1 MSYDTGKGSGGHLWR
16 KWMIE
21 EEEELIV
28 ISCYFPTAHFSV
40 NSVNL
45 LYKLL
50 YKGQLDRRNT
60 AGSGQ

>member
-1 MSYDTGKGSGGHLWR
+1 
-16 KWMIE
+16 MIE

-28 ISCYFPTAHFSV
+28 ISCYFPTAYFSV